1 MLKEE
6 RQQIIME
13 TLRRDGKII
22 AVDLSNA
29 INVSE
34 DTIRRDLRDLADAG
48 LIQRV
53 HGGALL
59 RSPAGASYKER
70 QYMSGDAKMAIA
82 RVAVTLVQNRQV
94 IILDGGT
101 TTLEIARRLPLGLHA
116 TIVTNS
122 PPIAVAL
129 ADYPDIQ
136 IVMIGGHILSPSLV
150 TIGAAAVE
158 AFSAIHADLCML
170 GVCSLHPEMG
180 VSTPNYEE
188 SLVKRIMV
196 ANSAEVVA
204 LATVD
209 KLNTGAPYTVAP
221 ISDLTYIITEAE
233 TPDELLKPYIEK
245 GITIMK
251 GKKY

>member
-13 TLRRDGKII
+13 KLRHEGKIV
-22 AVDLSNA
+22 AVDLSAA

-70 QYMSGDAKMAIA
+70 QFMSSDAKMDIA
-82 RVAVTLVQNRQV
+82 RAAVSLVQNRQV

-101 TTLEIARRLPLGLHA
+101 TTLEIARRLPIGLHA
-116 TIVTNS
+116 TVVTNS
-122 PPIAVAL
+122 PPIAVVL

-136 IVMIGGHILSPSLV
+136 TVMVGGHILSPSLV
-150 TIGAAAVE
+150 TIGAATVE
-158 AFSAIHADLCML
+158 AFSNIHADLCML

-180 VSTPNYEE
+180 VSTPDYEE

-196 ANSAEVVA
+196 TNSAEVAA
-204 LATVD
+204 LVTVD
-209 KLNTGAPYTVAP
+209 KLGTGAPYTVAP
-221 ISDLTYIITEAE
+221 ISDLTYIITEAD
-233 TPDELLKPYIEK
+233 TSDDMLQPYSAK

-251 GKKY
+251 GKK

>member
-13 TLRRDGKII
+13 TLRHDGKIV
-22 AVDLSNA
+22 AVDLSAA

-70 QYMSGDAKMAIA
+70 QYMSSDAKMAIA
-82 RVAVTLVQNRQV
+82 KAAVSLVQNRQV
-94 IILDGGT
+94 ILLDGGT
-101 TTLEIARRLPLGLHA
+101 TTLEIARRLPIGLHA

-170 GVCSLHPEMG
+170 GVCSLHPDMG
-180 VSTPNYEE
+180 VSTPDYEE

-209 KLNTGAPYTVAP
+209 KLNTGAPYTMAP
-221 ISDLTYIITEAE
+221 ISDLTYIITEPDA
-233 TPDELLKPYIEK
+233 PDELLNPYAAK

-251 GKKY
+251 GKK

>member
-22 AVDLSNA
+22 AADLSAA

-70 QYMSGDAKMAIA
+70 QLMSGSAKVAIA
-82 RVAVTLVQNRQV
+82 KAAVSLVQNRQV

-101 TTLEIARRLPLGLHA
+101 TTLEIARRLPFGLHA

-122 PPIAVAL
+122 PPIATAL
-129 ADYPDIQ
+129 ADYSDIQ

-150 TIGAAAVE
+150 TICAAAVE

-170 GVCSLHPEMG
+170 GICSLHPDLG
-180 VSTPNYEE
+180 VSVPVYEE

-196 ANSAEVVA
+196 ANSAEVAA

-209 KLNTGAPYTVAP
+209 KLGTGAPYTVAP
-221 ISDLTYIITEAE
+221 ISDLTYIITEPEAPE
-233 TPDELLKPYIEK
+233 DLLQPYEAK

-251 GKKY
+251 GKK

>member
-6 RQQIIME
+6 RQQIIMD
-13 TLRRDGKII
+13 TLRRDGKIV
-22 AVDLSNA
+22 AADLSAA
-29 INVSE
+29 ILVSE

-59 RSPAGASYKER
+59 RSPAGASYRER
-70 QYMSGDAKMAIA
+70 QMMSSDAKVSIA
-82 RVAVTLVQNRQV
+82 KAAVSLVRNRQV
-94 IILDGGT
+94 IIMDGGT
-101 TTLEIARRLPLGLHA
+101 TTLEIARQLPIGLHA

-122 PPIAVAL
+122 PPVAVAL
-129 ADYPDIQ
+129 SEYHDVQ
-136 IVMIGGHILSPSLV
+136 TVMIGGHMLSPSLV

-170 GVCSLHPEMG
+170 GVCSLHPELG
-180 VSTPNYEE
+180 VSVPDYEE
-188 SLVKRIMV
+188 SLVKKVMV
-196 ANSAEVVA
+196 SNSAEVAA

-209 KLNTGAPYTVAP
+209 KLGTGAPYTVAP
-221 ISDLTYIITEAE
+221 ISDLTYIVTEPDA
-233 TPDELLKPYIEK
+233 PDEMVEPYTAR

-251 GKKY
+251 GK

>member
-13 TLRRDGKII
+13 TLRRDGKIV
-22 AVDLSNA
+22 AVDLSAA
-29 INVSE
+29 ILVSE

-70 QYMSGDAKMAIA
+70 QYMSSGAKVAIA
-82 RVAVTLVQNRQV
+82 KAAVSLVRNRQV

-101 TTLEIARRLPLGLHA
+101 TTMEIARQLPIGLRA

-122 PPIAVAL
+122 PPVAVAL
-129 ADYPDIQ
+129 ADYPDIKV
-136 IVMIGGHILSPSLV
+136 VMIGGHLLSVSQV

-158 AFSAIHADLCML
+158 ALSSIHADLCML
-170 GVCSLHPEMG
+170 GVCSLHPGLG
-180 VSTPNYEE
+180 VSIPEYEE

-196 ANSAEVVA
+196 ENSAEVAA

-209 KLNTGAPYTVAP
+209 KLGTGAPYTVAP
-221 ISDLTYIITEAE
+221 ISDLTYIITEPDA
-233 TPDELLKPYIEK
+233 PDELLAPYAAK

-251 GKKY
+251 GKK

>member
-13 TLRRDGKII
+13 TLRRDGKIV
-22 AVDLSNA
+22 AADLSQVIA
-29 INVSE
+29 VSE

-59 RSPAGASYKER
+59 RSPAGASYRER
-70 QYMSGDAKMAIA
+70 QFLSGSAKVSIAKAAIS
-82 RVAVTLVQNRQV
+82 LVRNRQV

-101 TTLEIARRLPLGLHA
+101 TTLEIARRLPIDLHA

-122 PPIAVAL
+122 PPVAVAL

-136 IVMIGGHILSPSLV
+136 VVMIGGHLLAPSQV
-150 TIGAAAVE
+150 TIGAAALQ
-158 AFSAIHADLCML
+158 AFSSIHADLCML
-170 GVCSLHPEMG
+170 GVCSLHPELG
-180 VSTPNYEE
+180 VSIPVYEE
-188 SLVKRIMV
+188 SLIKRIMV
-196 ANSAEVVA
+196 DNSAEVAA
-204 LATVD
+204 LVTVD
-209 KLNTGAPYTVAP
+209 KLGTGAPYTVAP
-221 ISDLTYIITEAE
+221 ISDLTYIITEPDA
-233 TPDELLKPYIEK
+233 PDEVLAPYANK

-251 GKKY
+251 EKV

>member
-6 RQQIIME
+6 RQQIIMD
-13 TLRRDGKII
+13 TLRRDGKIV
-22 AVDLSNA
+22 AVDLSAA
-29 INVSE
+29 ILVSE

-70 QYMSGDAKMAIA
+70 QFMSGSAKAAIA
-82 RVAVTLVQNRQV
+82 KAAVSLVRNRQV

-101 TTLEIARRLPLGLHA
+101 TTLEIARQLPIGLHA

-122 PPIAVAL
+122 PPVAVAL
-129 ADYPDIQ
+129 ADYPDIKV
-136 IVMIGGHILSPSLV
+136 VMIGGHLLSVSQV

-158 AFSAIHADLCML
+158 ALSAIHADLCML
-170 GVCSLHPEMG
+170 GVCSLHPDLG
-180 VSTPNYEE
+180 VSIPEYEE

-196 ANSAEVVA
+196 ENSAEVAA
-204 LATVD
+204 LATID
-209 KLNTGAPYTVAP
+209 KLGTGAPYTVAP
-221 ISDLTYIITEAE
+221 ISDLTYIITEPDA
-233 TPDELLKPYIEK
+233 PDELLEPYASK

-251 GKKY
+251 GK

>member
-13 TLRRDGKII
+13 TLRREGKIV
-22 AVDLSNA
+22 AADLSTA
-29 INVSE
+29 IQVSE

-70 QYMSGDAKMAIA
+70 QLMSSDAKTAIA
-82 RVAVTLVQNRQV
+82 RTAVTLVRNRQV

-101 TTLEIARRLPLGLHA
+101 TALEIARRLPLGLQA

-170 GVCSLHPEMG
+170 GICSLHPELG
-180 VSTPNYEE
+180 VSVPVYEE

-196 ANSAEVVA
+196 SNSAEVVA

-233 TPDELLKPYIEK
+233 TPDELLKPYEEK

-251 GKKY
+251 G

>member
-13 TLRRDGKII
+13 TLRRDGKIV
-22 AVDLSNA
+22 AADLSHS
-29 INVSE
+29 IEVSE

-59 RSPAGASYKER
+59 RSPAGASYRER
-70 QYMSGDAKMAIA
+70 QFMSGSAKVSIA
-82 RVAVTLVQNRQV
+82 KAAVSLVRNRQV

-101 TTLEIARRLPLGLHA
+101 TTLEIARRLPIGLQA

-136 IVMIGGHILSPSLV
+136 VVMIGGHLLASSQV
-150 TIGAAAVE
+150 TIGAAALQ
-158 AFSAIHADLCML
+158 AFSSIHADLCML
-170 GVCSLHPEMG
+170 GVCSLHPELG
-180 VSTPNYEE
+180 VSIPVYEE
-188 SLVKRIMV
+188 SLIKRIMV
-196 ANSAEVVA
+196 DNSAEVAA
-204 LATVD
+204 LVTVD
-209 KLNTGAPYTVAP
+209 KLGTGAPYSVAP
-221 ISDLTYIITEAE
+221 ISDLTYIITEPDA
-233 TPDELLKPYIEK
+233 PDEVLAPYADK

-251 GKKY
+251 GKV

>member
-6 RQQIIME
+6 RQQIIMD
-13 TLRRDGKII
+13 TLRRDGKIV
-22 AVDLSNA
+22 AVDLSAA
-29 INVSE
+29 IHVSE

-59 RSPAGASYKER
+59 RSPAGVSYRER
-70 QYMSGDAKMAIA
+70 QLMSSDAKVNIA
-82 RVAVTLVQNRQV
+82 KTAVSLVRNRQV

-101 TTLEIARRLPLGLHA
+101 TTLEIARQLPIGLHA

-122 PPIAVAL
+122 PPIAIAL
-129 ADYPDIQ
+129 AEYRDVQ
-136 IVMIGGHILSPSLV
+136 TVMIGGHILSPSLV

-170 GVCSLHPEMG
+170 GVCSLHPELG
-180 VSTPNYEE
+180 VSTPDYEE
-188 SLVKRIMV
+188 SLVKRVMV
-196 ANSAEVVA
+196 ANSAEVAA

-209 KLNTGAPYTVAP
+209 KLGTGAPYTVAP
-221 ISDLTYIITEAE
+221 ISDLTYIVTEPGA
-233 TPDELLKPYIEK
+233 PDEMLEPYAAK

-251 GKKY
+251 GK

>member
-13 TLRRDGKII
+13 TLRRDGKIV
-22 AVDLSNA
+22 AADLSVA
-29 INVSE
+29 IFVSE

-59 RSPAGASYKER
+59 RSPAGVSYKER
-70 QYMSGDAKMAIA
+70 QLMSSDAKMAIA
-82 RVAVTLVQNRQV
+82 RAAVSLVRNRQV

-101 TTLEIARRLPLGLHA
+101 TALEIARQLPIGLHA
-116 TIVTNS
+116 TVVTNS

-129 ADYPDIQ
+129 AEYHDVQ
-136 IVMIGGHILSPSLV
+136 TVMIGGHILSASLV

-170 GVCSLHPEMG
+170 GVCSLHPELG
-180 VSTPNYEE
+180 VSTPDYEE
-188 SLVKRIMV
+188 SLVKKVMV
-196 ANSAEVVA
+196 ANSAEVAA
-204 LATVD
+204 LATID
-209 KLNTGAPYTVAP
+209 KLDTGAPYTVAP
-221 ISDLTYIITEAE
+221 ISDLTYIVTE
-233 TPDELLKPYIEK
+233 PDATDEMLEPYTAK

-251 GKKY
+251 GKK

>member
-13 TLRRDGKII
+13 TLRRDGKIV
-22 AVDLSNA
+22 AADLSAA
-29 INVSE
+29 IFVSE

-59 RSPAGASYKER
+59 RSPAGVSYRER
-70 QYMSGDAKMAIA
+70 QLMSSDAKVNIA
-82 RVAVTLVQNRQV
+82 KAAVSLVRNRQV

-101 TTLEIARRLPLGLHA
+101 TTLEIARQLPIGLHA

-122 PPIAVAL
+122 PPIAIAL
-129 ADYPDIQ
+129 AEYRDVQ
-136 IVMIGGHILSPSLV
+136 TVMIGGHILSPSLV

-170 GVCSLHPEMG
+170 GVCSLHPELG
-180 VSTPNYEE
+180 VSTPDYEE
-188 SLVKRIMV
+188 SLIKRVMV
-196 ANSAEVVA
+196 ENSAEVAA
-204 LATVD
+204 LTTVE
-209 KLNTGAPYTVAP
+209 KLGTGAPYTVAP
-221 ISDLTYIITEAE
+221 ISDLTYIVTE
-233 TPDELLKPYIEK
+233 PDAPDDMLEPYAAK

-251 GKKY
+251 GKK

>member
-13 TLRRDGKII
+13 TLRRDGKIV
-22 AVDLSNA
+22 AADLSAA
-29 INVSE
+29 ISVSE

-59 RSPAGASYKER
+59 RSPAGASYHER
-70 QYMSGDAKMAIA
+70 QLMSSEAKTAIA
-82 RVAVTLVQNRQV
+82 KSAVSLVQNRQV

-101 TTLEIARRLPLGLHA
+101 TTLEIARQLPIGLHA

-129 ADYPDIQ
+129 AEYHDVQ
-136 IVMIGGHILSPSLV
+136 TVMIGGHILSPSLV

-170 GVCSLHPEMG
+170 GVCSLHPELG
-180 VSTPNYEE
+180 VSVPNYEE
-188 SLVKRIMV
+188 SLVKKVMV
-196 ANSAEVVA
+196 ANSAEVAA
-204 LATVD
+204 LATID
-209 KLNTGAPYTVAP
+209 KLGTGAPYTVAP
-221 ISDLTYIITEAE
+221 ISDLTYIVTE
-233 TPDELLKPYIEK
+233 PDATEEMVEPYAVK

-251 GKKY
+251 GKK

>member
-13 TLRRDGKII
+13 TLRRDGKIV
-22 AVDLSNA
+22 AADLSQVIA
-29 INVSE
+29 VSE

-59 RSPAGASYKER
+59 RSPAGASYRER
-70 QYMSGDAKMAIA
+70 QFLSGSAKVSIA
-82 RVAVTLVQNRQV
+82 KAAVSLVRNRQV

-101 TTLEIARRLPLGLHA
+101 TTLEIARRLPIDLHA

-122 PPIAVAL
+122 PPVAVAL

-136 IVMIGGHILSPSLV
+136 VVMIGGHLLAPSQV
-150 TIGAAAVE
+150 TIGAAALQ
-158 AFSAIHADLCML
+158 AFSSIHADLCML
-170 GVCSLHPEMG
+170 GVCSLHPELG
-180 VSTPNYEE
+180 VSIPVYEE
-188 SLVKRIMV
+188 SLIKRIMV
-196 ANSAEVVA
+196 DNSAEVAA
-204 LATVD
+204 LVTVD
-209 KLNTGAPYTVAP
+209 KLGTGAPYTVAP
-221 ISDLTYIITEAE
+221 ISDLTYIITEPDA
-233 TPDELLKPYIEK
+233 PDEVLAPYANK

-251 GKKY
+251 EKV

>member
-13 TLRRDGKII
+13 TLRREGKII
-22 AVDLSNA
+22 AADLSAA
-29 INVSE
+29 ILVSE

-70 QYMSGDAKMAIA
+70 QLMSGSAKVAIA
-82 RVAVTLVQNRQV
+82 KAAVSLVRNRQV

-101 TTLEIARRLPLGLHA
+101 TTLEIARRLPIGLRA

-122 PPIAVAL
+122 PPVAVAL
-129 ADYPDIQ
+129 ADYPE
-136 IVMIGGHILSPSLV
+136 VRVVVIGGHLLSPSQV

-170 GVCSLHPEMG
+170 GVCSLHPELG
-180 VSTPNYEE
+180 VSIPDYEE

-196 ANSAEVVA
+196 SNSAEVAA
-204 LATVD
+204 LATLD
-209 KLNTGAPYTVAP
+209 KLGTGAPYTVAP
-221 ISDLTYIITEAE
+221 ISDLTYIITEPEAQ
-233 TPDELLKPYIEK
+233 DEVLAPYSAK

-251 GKKY
+251 GKA

>member
-1 MLKEE
+1 MHIQQELFMLKEE
-6 RQQIIME
+6 RQQFIME
-13 TLRRDGKII
+13 TLHREGKIV
-22 AVDLSNA
+22 AVDLSTA

-48 LIQRV
+48 QIQRV

-70 QYMSGDAKMAIA
+70 QSMRGGAKAEIA
-82 RVAVTLVQNRQV
+82 RAAVSLVQNRQV

-101 TTLEIARRLPLGLHA
+101 TTLEIARRLPFGLHA

-136 IVMIGGHILSPSLV
+136 TIMVGGHLLAHSQV

-158 AFSAIHADLCML
+158 AFSAI
-170 GVCSLHPEMG
+170 
-180 VSTPNYEE
+180 
-188 SLVKRIMV
+188 
-196 ANSAEVVA
+196 
-204 LATVD
+204 
-209 KLNTGAPYTVAP
+209 
-221 ISDLTYIITEAE
+221 
-233 TPDELLKPYIEK
+233 
-245 GITIMK
+245 
-251 GKKY
+251 

>member
-13 TLRRDGKII
+13 TLRRDGKIV
-22 AVDLSNA
+22 AADLSHS
-29 INVSE
+29 IEVSE

-59 RSPAGASYKER
+59 RSPAGASYRER
-70 QYMSGDAKMAIA
+70 QFMSGSAKVSIA
-82 RVAVTLVQNRQV
+82 KAAVSLVRNRQV

-101 TTLEIARRLPLGLHA
+101 TTLEIARRLPIGLHA

-136 IVMIGGHILSPSLV
+136 VVMIGGHLLASSQV
-150 TIGAAAVE
+150 TIGAAALQ
-158 AFSAIHADLCML
+158 AFSSIHADLCML
-170 GVCSLHPEMG
+170 GVCSLHPELG
-180 VSTPNYEE
+180 VSIPVYEE
-188 SLVKRIMV
+188 SLIKRIMV
-196 ANSAEVVA
+196 DNSAEVAA
-204 LATVD
+204 LVTVD
-209 KLNTGAPYTVAP
+209 KLGTGAPYSVAP
-221 ISDLTYIITEAE
+221 ISDLTYIITEPD
-233 TPDELLKPYIEK
+233 TPNEVLAPYADK

-251 GKKY
+251 GKK

>member
-6 RQQIIME
+6 RQQIIMD
-13 TLRRDGKII
+13 TLRREGKIV
-22 AVDLSNA
+22 AVDLSAA
-29 INVSE
+29 IHVSE

-59 RSPAGASYKER
+59 RSPAGVSYRER
-70 QYMSGDAKMAIA
+70 QLMSSDAKVNIA
-82 RVAVTLVQNRQV
+82 KAAVALVRNRQV

-101 TTLEIARRLPLGLHA
+101 TTLEIAHQLPIGLHA

-122 PPIAVAL
+122 PPIAIAL
-129 ADYPDIQ
+129 AEYRDVQ
-136 IVMIGGHILSPSLV
+136 TVMIGGHILSSSLV

-170 GVCSLHPEMG
+170 GVCSLHPELG
-180 VSTPNYEE
+180 VSTPDYEE
-188 SLVKRIMV
+188 SLVKRVMV
-196 ANSAEVVA
+196 KNSAEVAA
-204 LATVD
+204 LVTVD
-209 KLNTGAPYTVAP
+209 KLGTGAPYTVAP
-221 ISDLTYIITEAE
+221 ISDLTYIVTE
-233 TPDELLKPYIEK
+233 PDAADEMLEPYAAK

-251 GKKY
+251 GKK

>member
-6 RQQIIME
+6 RQQLIMD
-13 TLRRDGKII
+13 TLHREGKIV
-22 AVDLSNA
+22 AVDLSAA

-34 DTIRRDLRDLADAG
+34 DTIRRDLRDLAEAG
-48 LIQRV
+48 QIQRV

-59 RSPAGASYKER
+59 RSPAGASYRER
-70 QYMSGDAKMAIA
+70 QSMSGSAKAAIA
-82 RVAVTLVQNRQV
+82 QAAVALVQNGQV

-101 TTLEIARRLPLGLHA
+101 TTLEIARRLPLTLRA

-122 PPIAVAL
+122 PPIATEL
-129 ADYPDIQ
+129 AEHADVQVI
-136 IVMIGGHILSPSLV
+136 MIGGHLLPASLV

-170 GVCSLHPEMG
+170 GICSLHPDLG
-180 VSTPNYEE
+180 ISVPVYEE

-196 ANSAEVVA
+196 ANSAEVAA

-209 KLNTGAPYTVAP
+209 KLGTGSPYTVAP
-221 ISDLTYIITEAE
+221 IQDLTYIVTEAE
-233 TPDELLKPYIEK
+233 TPEELVKPYEDR

-251 GKKY
+251 GKK

>member
-13 TLRRDGKII
+13 TLRRDGKIV
-22 AVDLSNA
+22 AADLSAA
-29 INVSE
+29 IFVSE

-59 RSPAGASYKER
+59 RSPAGVSYRER
-70 QYMSGDAKMAIA
+70 QLMSSDAKIAIA
-82 RVAVTLVQNRQV
+82 KSAVSLIQNRQV

-101 TTLEIARRLPLGLHA
+101 TTLEIARQLPIGLHA

-122 PPIAVAL
+122 PPIAVTL
-129 ADYPDIQ
+129 AEYHDVQ
-136 IVMIGGHILSPSLV
+136 TVMIGGHILSPSLV
-150 TIGAAAVE
+150 TIGAAAVA
-158 AFSAIHADLCML
+158 AFSSIHADLCML
-170 GVCSLHPEMG
+170 GVCSLHPELG
-180 VSTPNYEE
+180 VSTPDYEE
-188 SLVKRIMV
+188 SLVKRVMV
-196 ANSAEVVA
+196 ENSAEVAA

-209 KLNTGAPYTVAP
+209 KLGTGAPYTVAP
-221 ISDLTYIITEAE
+221 ISDLTYIVTE
-233 TPDELLKPYIEK
+233 PDATEDMLQPYSAK

-251 GKKY
+251 GKK

>member
-13 TLRRDGKII
+13 TLRRDGKIV
-22 AVDLSNA
+22 AVDLSNS

-70 QYMSGDAKMAIA
+70 QFMSSSAKVAIA
-82 RVAVTLVQNRQV
+82 KAAVSLVQNRQV
-94 IILDGGT
+94 IMLDGGT
-101 TTLEIARRLPLGLHA
+101 TTLEIARRLPIGLHA

-136 IVMIGGHILSPSLV
+136 IVMIGGHMLSSSLV

-158 AFSAIHADLCML
+158 AFSSIHADLCML
-170 GVCSLHPEMG
+170 GVCSLHPELG
-180 VSTPNYEE
+180 VSVPVYEE

-196 ANSAEVVA
+196 ANSAEVAA

-209 KLNTGAPYTVAP
+209 KLGTGAPYTVAP
-221 ISDLTYIITEAE
+221 ISDLTYIITEPDA
-233 TPDELLKPYIEK
+233 PDELLRPYTEK

-251 GKKY
+251 GKN

>member
-13 TLRRDGKII
+13 TLRREGKII
-22 AVDLSNA
+22 AANLSTS
-29 INVSE
+29 IQVSE

-70 QYMSGDAKMAIA
+70 QLMSSDAKTAIA
-82 RVAVTLVQNRQV
+82 CTAVTLVRNHQV
-94 IILDGGT
+94 IIMDGGT
-101 TTLEIARRLPLGLHA
+101 TTLEIARRLPLGLQA

-122 PPIAVAL
+122 PPIAVTL

-170 GVCSLHPEMG
+170 GICSLHPELG
-180 VSTPNYEE
+180 ISVPVYEE

-204 LATVD
+204 LATAD

-221 ISDLTYIITEAE
+221 ISDLTYIITEPDV
-233 TPDELLKPYIEK
+233 PDELLLPYGEK
-245 GITIMK
+245 GISIMK
-251 GKKY
+251 GKK

>member
-22 AVDLSNA
+22 AADLSTA

-34 DTIRRDLRDLADAG
+34 DTIRRDLRDLANAG

-59 RSPAGASYKER
+59 RSPAGANYKER

-82 RVAVTLVQNRQV
+82 RAAVTLVQNRQV

-129 ADYPDIQ
+129 VDYPDIQ
-136 IVMIGGHILSPSLV
+136 IVMIGGHILPSSLV

-158 AFSAIHADLCML
+158 AFSSIHADLCML
-170 GVCSLHPEMG
+170 GICSLHPDLG
-180 VSTPNYEE
+180 ISVPVYEE

-196 ANSAEVVA
+196 SNSAEVVA

-233 TPDELLKPYIEK
+233 TPDELLKPYEEK

-251 GKKY
+251 GKK

>member
-6 RQQIIME
+6 RQQLIME
-13 TLRRDGKII
+13 TLHREGKII
-22 AVDLSNA
+22 AVDLSVA

-34 DTIRRDLRDLADAG
+34 DTIRRDLRDLAEAG
-48 LIQRV
+48 KIQRV

-59 RSPAGASYKER
+59 RSAAGASYKER
-70 QYMSGDAKMAIA
+70 QSMAGTAKAAIA
-82 RVAVTLVQNRQV
+82 RAAVSLVQNGQV

-101 TTLEIARRLPLGLHA
+101 TTLEIAHRLPLSLRA

-122 PPIAVAL
+122 PPIATAL
-129 ADYPDIQ
+129 AEYADVQ
-136 IVMIGGHILSPSLV
+136 IIMIGGHLLSESLV

-170 GVCSLHPEMG
+170 GICSLHPELG
-180 VSTPNYEE
+180 ISVPEYEE

-196 ANSAEVVA
+196 ANSAEVAA

-209 KLNTGAPYTVAP
+209 KLGTGAPYTVAP
-221 ISDLTYIITEAE
+221 IQDLTYIVTEAE
-233 TPDELLKPYIEK
+233 TPQEMLIPYQNR
-245 GITIMK
+245 GITLIR
-251 GKKY
+251 GKN